1 MKPILYKASKV
12 KNYKIKIISKTLTKF
27 NIELSA
33 QYSVYIYTN
42 RDKSLQCSWFITD
55 SDQEFVKTLPVAG
68 FLVSYTFLPSGLTHF
83 PSIK

>member
-33 QYSVYIYTN
+33 QYTVYTN
-42 RDKSLQCSWFITD
+42 RGKCIAVGLYQIPITNLLKPYLWPDFWFHTP
-55 SDQEFVKTLPVAG
+55 F
-68 FLVSYTFLPSGLTHF
+68 FLLV
-83 PSIK
+83 